1 MRPPAWLVRA
11 AFAVYPEDVRD
22 RYGAE
27 IADLLDGSSRP
38 WRDLGDVA
46 WNAVLERVG
55 TVRYGRLRPYGRQM
69 FALVTFPA
77 VFWVALLILLPTMLF
92 GTIAVGN
99 VVSWGEL
106 GLADDVS
113 VAAFIPGSI
122 VIVGFVAFVASQNAR
137 RWLDSL
143 DVPAPAFLV
152 PTLLGLGC
160 LGVGIL
166 PPSVLPLIG
175 GWATVPCWWLMVLVL
190 GARYRALIRHGRT
203 GAARG
208 LAVVGTP
215 AVLVVTATVHVTT
228 TRFPGEWLFWPM
240 SLMSVLIVC
249 TPFTF
254 AILSAVTP
262 ECSRSAR
269 PPASRAGG
277 P

>member
-11 AFAVYPEDVRD
+11 TFAVYPEDVRD
-22 RYGAE
+22 RYGVE
-27 IADLLDGSSRP
+27 IADLLDGSPRP

-55 TVRYGRLRPYGRQM
+55 TVRYGRLRPYRRQM
-69 FALVTFPA
+69 LALVTFPA
-77 VFWVALLILLPTMLF
+77 VFWVALLILLPTVAF
-92 GTIAVGN
+92 GTLAVGGL
-99 VVSWGEL
+99 VTRGRFGL
-106 GLADDVS
+106 GPDVS
-113 VAAFIPGSI
+113 FAAFIPGGLVTI
-122 VIVGFVAFVASQNAR
+122 GFVAFVATQNAR
-137 RWLDSL
+137 RWVDSL

-166 PPSVLPLIG
+166 PPTVLPYFG

-190 GARYRALIRHGRT
+190 SARYRTLIRHGRT

-215 AVLVVTATVHVTT
+215 AVLAVTATVHLTT
-228 TRFPGEWLFWPM
+228 TLFPGEMLFWPM
-240 SLMSVLIVC
+240 SLMSVLVVC

-262 ECSRSAR
+262 ECPRSAR
-269 PPASRAGG
+269 PPASRADG